1 MEQGQEH
8 SLFEMNMDSTT
19 QSHIQSISK
28 WTKFISI
35 TGFIVAG
42 ICLLLFA
49 AYGENMIESFSILLR
64 FGSTQEV
71 SLLIA
76 IVIIALVISACWLY
90 FLFRASALLK
100 QGMVSRNSNQLAE
113 GFNAMR
119 IYFILSFTISIL
131 GILNTLQSFL

>member
-49 AYGENMIESFSILLR
+49 AYGESMIESFSILLR

-76 IVIIALVISACWLY
+76 IVVIALVISGCWLY
-90 FLFRASALLK
+90 FLFRASTLLK
-100 QGMVSRNSNQLAE
+100 QGMVSRNSNQLGE

-119 IYFILSFTISIL
+119 IYFILSFIISIL